1 MEVLINKILNDLMYA
16 THSEMHFYICK
27 SFILCKLKKKKL
39 NVTSASHFCR
49 LSNIE
54 EAVAPEKYMHYRIMA
69 SLF

>member
-1 MEVLINKILNDLMYA
+1 
-16 THSEMHFYICK
+16 MHFYICK